1 MTNLTMIEKRIGK
14 IESARDSQWQ
24 LSDLTDE
31 EFLEYINDFL
41 MRIDAGF
48 QMKSLWDHEG
58 SRQFDVIANQ
68 LNQAVEA
75 GMSELPHWEI
85 GEPKN
90 ELSQH

>member
-14 IESARDSQWQ
+14 IESTRGNQGQ

-31 EFLEYINDFL
+31 EFLKHINDFL
-41 MRIDAGF
+41 VRIDAGF

-58 SRQFDVIANQ
+58 SRQFDIISNQ

-75 GMSELPHWEI
+75 GMNELPHWEI
-85 GEPKN
+85 GDPKN
-90 ELSQH
+90 ELSKH